1 MRMPN
6 PLRIISFVFN
16 GHFFPGAAV
25 SKLSTTLSS
34 FPQHFHRFDG

>member
-1 MRMPN
+1 MGLPN
-6 PLRIISFVFN
+6 PRWIIPFVFN
-16 GHFFPGAAV
+16 DRFFPGAAV